1 MGCLTMIET
10 NRTYKVEVA
19 QGQTF
24 MDQLQFIDE
33 DNTPFDWTGWT
44 GEAAITNTNQTLKWN
59 VDLTFGEN
67 GYITLRCETD
77 AVGTTPAIPTELL
90 TITVRLVDPDTG
102 AKEVF
107 INGAIVVYKS
117 AMWEESA

>member
-24 MDQLQFIDE
+24 MDQLQFLDE

-44 GEAAITNTNQTLKWN
+44 GEAAITNANQTLKWD
-59 VDLTFGEN
+59 VDLTFGGN
-67 GYITLRCETD
+67 GYITLRCETE
-77 AVGTTPAIPTELL
+77 AVGTTPALPTELL

>member
-1 MGCLTMIET
+1 MIET

-24 MDQLQFIDE
+24 MDQIQFLDE
-33 DNTPFDWTGWT
+33 NNTPFDWTGWT
-44 GEAAITNTNQTLKWN
+44 GEAAITNANQTLKWD

-107 INGAIVVYKS
+107 INGSIVVYKS

>member
-1 MGCLTMIET
+1 MIET

-24 MDQLQFIDE
+24 MDQIQFLDE
-33 DNTPFDWTGWT
+33 NNTPFDWTGWT
-44 GEAAITNTNQTLKWN
+44 GEAAISKTGQSQKWD

-77 AVGTTPAIPTELL
+77 AVGTTPAIPIEMLIL
-90 TITVRLVDPDTG
+90 TLRLVDPVTT

-107 INGAIVVYKS
+107 INGSFIVYKS

>member
-1 MGCLTMIET
+1 MIET
-10 NRTYKVEVA
+10 NRTYKVEVE

-24 MDQLQFIDE
+24 MDQLQFVDE

-44 GEAAITNTNQTLKWN
+44 GEAAITNANQTLKWD
-59 VDLTFGEN
+59 VDLTFEEN

-107 INGAIVVYKS
+107 INGSIVVYKS

>member
-1 MGCLTMIET
+1 MIET

-24 MDQLQFIDE
+24 MDQIQFLDE
-33 DNTPFDWTGWT
+33 NNTPFDWTGWT
-44 GEAAITNTNQTLKWN
+44 GEAAITNANQTLKWD

-67 GYITLRCETD
+67 GYITLRCEID
-77 AVGTTPAIPTELL
+77 PVIPTESLI
-90 TITVRLVDPDTG
+90 ITVRLVDPDTG

-107 INGAIVVYKS
+107 INGSIIVYKS
-117 AMWEESA
+117 AMWEASA